1 MEEKKYY
8 MKSLIFMKVMLIPFI
23 GFFIYLLIYSVGE
36 LIESPSVFYIIM
48 LGVVAFIFMIVIYFV
63 KVSYLKTP
71 MLEINNERLIIRTN
85 VFKKEVLVRDINAV
99 FGKKIFTNRVL
110 EIMLY
115 NGKKIIVP
123 LNQVDCD
130 TDEVVEV
137 IKGFA
142 GLNKNSWVNNSYIGN
157 DFFKIS
163 CYFFILFSHLQNF
176 ISTIKCVIIQIVN
189 IAF

>member
-1 MEEKKYY
+1 MMEEKKYY

-142 GLNKNSWVNNSYIGN
+142 GLNKNS
-157 DFFKIS
+157 
-163 CYFFILFSHLQNF
+163 
-176 ISTIKCVIIQIVN
+176 
-189 IAF
+189 